1 MNKIIRRRNRYGP
14 VESDLVSSCKVICLM
29 FGVADENRTR
39 NPQSGN
45 LMLHLVE
52 LQRRTVFR
60 MERR

>member
-14 VESDLVSSCKVICLM
+14 VESDLVSSCKCYL

-52 LQRRTVFR
+52 LQRRG
-60 MERR
+60 